1 MSYSDIGSCVAP
13 NHHYRYGDNTTFCCS
28 CLQSNKQVATQSYC
42 LDCSEPICRKCSII
56 HETFEHPHTITSKE
70 TEDIVYKSSSTVS
83 KFCSVH
89 QKQVTNSFCT
99 QHDALLCDICVM
111 DGHSSCVSVL
121 SIQKAAENIAEGA
134 IMGNL
139 ENRLHNQG
147 IVIES
152 LKTTEEKNILHVNAG
167 KTKVHKEVN
176 SIRQR
181 INSHIDGLEKDL
193 ADRLTDVAER
203 GKLSHKYYLPSKL
216 CITKILKNDIQST
229 KTLESK
235 ADIFKAL
242 KILDRK
248 VYKQESEI
256 RNFQDDMQVS
266 RRLEFYQSAIGNIE
280 LILPKLGD
288 LKPSKT
294 PMTSLDCQSQLH
306 LVRNRKGNIICVDS
320 FKSVNIGCSVGSGIF
335 INGGKL
341 IFTNYSGRPC
351 LHICKRNGF
360 GCEEIKLDGG
370 PIDIATYNSNI
381 VLATFRYSG
390 IQIIH
395 VDTNKCGQYIRQG
408 SYFAIQ
414 CENKNIWTST
424 GEAEIYR
431 IDIGGNILLNFK
443 VGFIGRQIALDI
455 TGEHVS
461 YSLLKSDKIFTL
473 SADENQWFSIPV
485 QKMFLFIG

>member
-1 MSYSDIGSCVAP
+1 
-13 NHHYRYGDNTTFCCS
+13 
-28 CLQSNKQVATQSYC
+28 
-42 LDCSEPICRKCSII
+42 
-56 HETFEHPHTITSKE
+56 
-70 TEDIVYKSSSTVS
+70 
-83 KFCSVH
+83 
-89 QKQVTNSFCT
+89 
-99 QHDALLCDICVM
+99 M

-121 SIQKAAENIAEGA
+121 SIQKAAENVAEGA
-134 IMGNL
+134 IMGDL
-139 ENRLHNQG
+139 ENRLHNLG

-152 LKTTEEKNILHVNAG
+152 LITTEEKNILHVNAE
-167 KTKVHKEVN
+167 KEKVQKEVN

-181 INSHIDGLEKDL
+181 ISLHIDGLEKDL
-193 ADRLTDVAER
+193 ADRLIDVAER
-203 GKLSHKYYLPSKL
+203 CKLSHNYYLPSKL
-216 CITKILKNDIQST
+216 RITKILKNEIQST
-229 KTLESK
+229 KTFEFE

-256 RNFQDDMQVS
+256 RHFQDDMQVS
-266 RRLEFYQSAIGNIE
+266 RRLEFYPSAIGNIE
-280 LILPKLGD
+280 LKLPKLGD
-288 LKPSKT
+288 LRPSKT

-306 LVRNRKGNIICVDS
+306 LVRNRKRNIVCVDS

-335 INGGKL
+335 IKGGKL
-341 IFTNYSGRPC
+341 IFTNYSGRHC
-351 LHICKRNGF
+351 LHVCKRNGL

-370 PIDIATYNSNI
+370 PMDIATYNSTI
-381 VLATFRYSG
+381 VLATYRYSG

-431 IDIGGNILLNFK
+431 IDIEGNILQNCK
-443 VGFIGRQIALDI
+443 VDFIGRQIALDI
-455 TGEHVS
+455 TGEHVF

-473 SADENQWFSIPV
+473 SADGKPVVFFTCPENVSFHGLAVDSNGNVIIADTKSNCIRSISKDGKNIETILSIDDGISEPDHLQINSDANELLV
-485 QKMFLFIG
+485 LSLENGFIQIFKLI